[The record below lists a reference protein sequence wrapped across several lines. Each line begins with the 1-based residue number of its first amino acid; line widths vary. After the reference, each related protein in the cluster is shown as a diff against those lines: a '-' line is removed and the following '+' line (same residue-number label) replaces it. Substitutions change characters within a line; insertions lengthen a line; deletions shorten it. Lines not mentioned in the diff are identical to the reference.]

1 MVPLFLPRGAEK
13 ELAKLRRAHDE
24 GLTTLLKPLEA
35 LTKDERAAIN
45 ADGAAAAIAKAWEAN
60 QQTLAN
66 VLPNSP
72 PATLELPSSSKTSS
86 DNTSTPNTPKSVAS
100 YESAAQIL
108 AHLARDWSR
117 AGDAARRRTYA
128 PVLRALRRERRKLRV
143 LVPGAGLSRLAYE
156 IARLGHHVEAA
167 DVSVG
172 MAVASHAVISGSL
185 PAGLRVHPHV
195 GCESGV
201 LDRRACLQS
210 NVLETPRPPP
220 TLTLRTAAFGDTTAT
235 FDAVVTSYFLDTLDD
250 AAAAVRAVARTLA
263 PGGVWVNVGPLQW
276 HRPTGMRLTFDE
288 LRSLIAQS
296 GLDVG
301 RSTRVLR
308 RVPYLA
314 SPRALASGNEHD
326 CVFFVARAPAI
337 VRNRTW
343 GGFGV
348 RRLVVIEKL
357 PRIISKATSYHV
369 L

>member
-1 MVPLFLPRGAEK
+1 MLPLFIPRGAEK

-45 ADGAAAAIAKAWEAN
+45 ADGVASAIAKAWEAN
-60 QQTLAN
+60 QQPLAN

-72 PATLELPSSSKTSS
+72 PATLELPSSSNSSS
-86 DNTSTPNTPKSVAS
+86 DNSDNASTPNTASAS
-100 YESAAQIL
+100 YETAAQIL

-185 PAGLRVHPHV
+185 PAGLRIHPHV

-220 TLTLRTAAFGDTTAT
+220 TLTLRTAAFGDATAT
-235 FDAVVTSYFLDTLDD
+235 YDAVVTSYFLDTLDD
-250 AAAAVRAVARTLA
+250 AAAAVRTVARTLA

-276 HRPTGMRLTFDE
+276 HRPTGLRLTFDE
-288 LRSLIAQS
+288 LRSLIALS

-343 GGFGV
+343 WVWRSPFS
-348 RRLVVIEKL
+348 R
-357 PRIISKATSYHV
+357 Y
-369 L
+369 

>member
-1 MVPLFLPRGAEK
+1 MLPLFLPRGAEK
-13 ELAKLRRAHDE
+13 ELLRLRRAHDE
-24 GLTTLLKPLEA
+24 GLSTLLKPLEA
-35 LTKDERAAIN
+35 LTKDERVAID
-45 ADGAAAAIAKAWEAN
+45 ADGVASAIAKAWEAN

-72 PATLELPSSSKTSS
+72 PTTLELPSSSNRSSNTSS
-86 DNTSTPNTPKSVAS
+86 KNTSTPNTASAS

-172 MAVASHAVISGSL
+172 MAVASHAIISGSV

-210 NVLETPRPPP
+210 NVLEGIPQPPAS
-220 TLTLRTAAFGDTTAT
+220 LTLRTAAFGDATAT
-235 FDAVVTSYFLDTLDD
+235 FDAIVTSYFLDTLDD
-250 AAAAVRAVARTLA
+250 AAAAVRTVARTLA

-276 HRPTGMRLTFDE
+276 HRPTGLRLTFDE
-288 LRSLIAQS
+288 LRSLIALS

-314 SPRALASGNEHD
+314 SPRALASANEHD

-343 GGFGV
+343 WGG
-348 RRLVVIEKL
+348 I
-357 PRIISKATSYHV
+357 TSR
-369 L
+369 

>member
-13 ELAKLRRAHDE
+13 ELARLRNAHDE
-24 GLTTLLKPLEA
+24 GLTTLLKPLES
-35 LTKDERAAIN
+35 LTKEERTAIN
-45 ADGAAAAIAKAWEAN
+45 AEGVAADIAKAWEAN

-72 PATLELPSSSKTSS
+72 PATLELPSSSNTSS
-86 DNTSTPNTPKSVAS
+86 DNASAPKPAIAS
-100 YESAAQIL
+100 YESAAQLL

-156 IARLGHHVEAA
+156 IASLGHHVEAA

-172 MAVASHAVISGSL
+172 MAVASHAMISGSV

-201 LDRRACLQS
+201 LDRRACLQA
-210 NVLETPRPPP
+210 NVLEGTPRPPP
-220 TLTLRTAAFGDTTAT
+220 TLTLRTAAFGDSNGS

-250 AAAAVRAVARTLA
+250 AAAAVRTVARTLA

-276 HRPTGMRLTFDE
+276 HRPTGLRLTFDE
-288 LRSLIAQS
+288 LRSLIALCPTS
-296 GLDVG
+296 
-301 RSTRVLR
+301 R
-308 RVPYLA
+308 R
-314 SPRALASGNEHD
+314 RALSPAATSTTASSSSR
-326 CVFFVARAPAI
+326 ARP
-337 VRNRTW
+337 RLCGTGR

-357 PRIISKATSYHV
+357 YYK
-369 L
+369 

>member
-1 MVPLFLPRGAEK
+1 M
-13 ELAKLRRAHDE
+13 RRRRISA
-24 GLTTLLKPLEA
+24 
-35 LTKDERAAIN
+35 
-45 ADGAAAAIAKAWEAN
+45 
-60 QQTLAN
+60 
-66 VLPNSP
+66 
-72 PATLELPSSSKTSS
+72 
-86 DNTSTPNTPKSVAS
+86 VAS

-156 IARLGHHVEAA
+156 IARLGHSVEAA

-172 MAVASHAVISGSL
+172 MAVASHAIISGSV

-220 TLTLRTAAFGDTTAT
+220 TLTLRTAAFGDATAT
-235 FDAVVTSYFLDTLDD
+235 YDAVVTSYFLDTLDD
-250 AAAAVRAVARTLA
+250 AAAAVRTVARTLA

-276 HRPTGMRLTFDE
+276 HRPTGLRLTFDE
-288 LRSLIAQS
+288 LRSLIALS

-314 SPRALASGNEHD
+314 SPRALASANEHD

-343 GGFGV
+343 WGGV
-348 RRLVVIEKL
+348 
-357 PRIISKATSYHV
+357 TSR
-369 L
+369 